1 MRPAGVALGEIDMA
15 GGRGSDEKPEGP
27 LEVVGFTLLG
37 VAVIG
42 ALLWI
47 SANHKIVAFWTP
59 PIRGLSHMWSWLPVD
74 FAQQTHAELQAQAA
88 RLLAKGREVS
98 FFEYAGWV
106 NSALRPVMALV
117 TLGCFTWLL
126 TALFAPRAD
135 VFRQFKDADLLL
147 RRMSRIFT
155 GTAPI
160 LHIRKDIAQHK
171 DPLWAR
177 QLFPEEL
184 LLKGKVHGK
193 PLVMRNADGELELN
207 EDRVVEWLKGIDP
220 RAEKAAQ
227 DAAAKQ
233 VGPDGKPR
241 PTRVTRKSTTLGRLV
256 VDLTLDRGRFHPD
269 QQKAGFSFADR
280 FSDTGKVMF
289 ALLCARAFGGADGA
303 KDYATARDQLNNS
316 CRGAAHGMANLTVAQ
331 WLFDKYRTNDLA
343 YRLFAT
349 HHWEYTYLYELFA
362 QAKRRGKCTH
372 AEFLWLKPMNRI
384 LFYVLNTVGRWTPHT
399 ESAATFNQHAFE
411 RRCARLKRL
420 PLRYASDR
428 DGLEHVIYVKGALA
442 GLRLEWERHLE
453 AVDENDDEWWKEEG
467 TWKLAPDVAIRLT
480 APPIPT
486 GEAADQLAAT
496 TFDATQARARAEA
509 SSQAQR
515 READALAALLGPDAA

>member
-1 MRPAGVALGEIDMA
+1 MA
-15 GGRGSDEKPEGP
+15 GRRNSDEKPEGP

-37 VAVIG
+37 LAVIG
-42 ALLWI
+42 VLLWI

-59 PIRGLSHMWSWLPVD
+59 LIRGLSRMWGWLPVD
-74 FAQQTHAELQAQAA
+74 FAQRTHAELQAGAA
-88 RLLAKGREVS
+88 RFLAQGREVS
-98 FFEYAGWV
+98 FFQYAEWA
-106 NSALRPVMALV
+106 NTALHPVMALI
-117 TLGCFTWLL
+117 TLAVLTWLL

-135 VFRQFKDADLLL
+135 VFRQFKDADNLV
-147 RRMSRIFT
+147 RRMSGVFT

-184 LLKGKVHGK
+184 LLKGKVNGK
-193 PLVMRNADGELELN
+193 PLVIRNADGELELN
-207 EDRVVEWLKGIDP
+207 EERVVEWLKGVDP
-220 RAEKAAQ
+220 RAEKAAK
-227 DAAAKQ
+227 DAAAKV

-241 PTRVTRKSTTLGRLV
+241 ARRAMRTSTMLGRLV
-256 VDLTLDRGRFHPD
+256 VDLTVDRGRFHQE

-280 FSDTGKVMF
+280 FSDIGKVMF
-289 ALLCARAFGGADGA
+289 ALLCARAFGGAEGA

-331 WLFDKYRTNDLA
+331 WLFDKYRTTDLA

-372 AEFLWLKPMNRI
+372 AEFLWLKPMDRI

-399 ESAATFNQHAFE
+399 ESAAAFNQHGFE

-453 AVDENDDEWWKEEG
+453 AVDENDDEWWKEER
-467 TWKLAPDVAIRLT
+467 TWKLAPDSSTRLAAPAI
-480 APPIPT
+480 PS
-486 GEAADQLAAT
+486 GEAADQMAT
-496 TFDATQARARAEA
+496 TNFDTTQTRARAEA
-509 SSQAQR
+509 TAAAQR
-515 READALAALLGPDAA
+515 READALAALLGPDEA